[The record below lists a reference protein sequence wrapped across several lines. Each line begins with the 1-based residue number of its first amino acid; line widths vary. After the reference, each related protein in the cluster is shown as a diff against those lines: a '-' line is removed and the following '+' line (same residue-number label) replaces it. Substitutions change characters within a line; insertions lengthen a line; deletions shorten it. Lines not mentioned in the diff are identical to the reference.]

1 MCNFGNE
8 KILMKNSIFIFLF
21 IYFGCNV
28 IYAQNEPKTEMNES
42 VKLYNEKINEF
53 NRIHAK
59 DGFAVYKEQRIPVQS
74 GNEYVLLIQLTAG
87 TWYHFSYVGD
97 PNSEKIK
104 TYLFKEGVGD
114 LVQARIY
121 PNKQS
126 EFWTEFSFI
135 PPQSGI
141 YELSLFQKCSISR
154 PLSYLT
160 VYKKIADVVK
170 TE

>member
-1 MCNFGNE
+1 
-8 KILMKNSIFIFLF
+8 MKNTFLLILF
-21 IYFGCNV
+21 ICVGIPQ
-28 IYAQNEPKTEMNES
+28 IYAQTEHKEEMNES

-53 NRIHAK
+53 NNIHTK
-59 DGFAVYKEQRIPVQS
+59 DGFTIYKEQRIPLQS
-74 GNEYVLLIQLTAG
+74 GNEHVLLIQLTAG

-97 PNSEKIK
+97 PNAEKIK
-104 TYLFKEGVGD
+104 TYLFKEGIGD

-121 PNKQS
+121 PNKQL

-141 YELSLFQKCSISR
+141 YELSLYQKCSISR

-160 VYKKIADVVK
+160 IYKKTADMAK
-170 TE
+170 KE